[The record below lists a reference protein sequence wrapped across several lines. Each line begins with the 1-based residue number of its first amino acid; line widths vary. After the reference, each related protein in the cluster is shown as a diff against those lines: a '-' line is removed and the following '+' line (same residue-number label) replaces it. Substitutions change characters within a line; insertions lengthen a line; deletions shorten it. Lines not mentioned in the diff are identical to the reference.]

1 MKIKYSALFSG
12 IMLFLLSPQVLAAD
26 GSLAVEGTITD
37 GTCTVLGAAAPGEI
51 PSLNTTIM
59 LGEVATSLSPD
70 RIADGRNS
78 DFYIY
83 LKGCRTTAMLK
94 NIKVRFNGSDVDS
107 NGFLLLNTAP
117 AGAGN
122 IGIGLR
128 YFPESAGGGSV
139 FLYLNGH
146 SFADEIVPLP
156 ESQDDITLHYSA
168 YYSKREASKPVTAG
182 PIAASTYYDIEYF

>member
-1 MKIKYSALFSG
+1 MKIKYNALFSG

-59 LGEVATSLSPD
+59 LGEVATSLAPN
-70 RIADGRNS
+70 RLGHGRNS
-78 DFYIY
+78 EFYIY

-94 NIKVRFNGSDVDS
+94 NIKVRFNASDVDPS
-107 NGFLLLNTAP
+107 GFLLLNTAP

-122 IGIGLR
+122 IGIGLL
-128 YFPESAGGGSV
+128 YYPESSDSSV
-139 FLYLNGH
+139 FLYFNDHPFG
-146 SFADEIVPLP
+146 DDIVPLP
-156 ESQDDITLHYSA
+156 ESQGDITLRYSA
-168 YYSKREASKPVTAG
+168 FFSKREASQPVTAG
-182 PIAASTYYDIEYF
+182 PIAAATYYDVQYF